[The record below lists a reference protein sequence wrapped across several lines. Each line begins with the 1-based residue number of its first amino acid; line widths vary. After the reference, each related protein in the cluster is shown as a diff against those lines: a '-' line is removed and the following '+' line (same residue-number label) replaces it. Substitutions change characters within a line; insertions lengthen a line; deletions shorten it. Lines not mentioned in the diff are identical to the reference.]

1 VHGPEAVYSGE
12 VSKVI
17 SFLESRGDVRAFAA
31 GTMCRTAIIDMKLE
45 NVIDIA
51 HCDLPSRT
59 LSAIPCAVPVMVN
72 NGKSVESG
80 LAFGDIVAG
89 RTNRTV
95 IQAERAS
102 EKDGVIVLWEVEP
115 NETASWVAR
124 ALGEHFALPVKQL
137 RPSGNGEGEFHAVR
151 CACPGEP
158 LFVNGIFVGVV
169 ESSDVKAYV
178 KDGRIVRLE
187 GVSAKDT
194 GLARLGPLKDAKFK
208 SGYIRYKAGP
218 GCDVPVRYG
227 KGRMAVIDH
236 IAFSALESIDPDTV
250 CALTVGDDTTEVAGD
265 VLARRGVRVIGITDG
280 DRDGVLKGPV
290 RACGSIVFKVLG
302 TTDDEAGAA
311 LAKKIK
317 GHDTFEGFV
326 AKVREEL
333 GRMGVEYEVAP

>member
-1 VHGPEAVYSGE
+1 MHGPEAVYSGE

-31 GTMCRTAIIDMKLE
+31 GTMCRTAIIDMRLE
-45 NVIDIA
+45 NVIDITV
-51 HCDLPSRT
+51 CDLPSRT
-59 LSAIPCAVPVMVN
+59 LSAIPCAVPIMVN

-89 RTNRTV
+89 RTKRTA
-95 IQAERAS
+95 IQVERAS

-124 ALGEHFALPVKQL
+124 ALSEHFAVPLRQL
-137 RPSGNGEGEFHAVR
+137 WPSVNSEGECHAVR

-158 LFVNGIFVGVV
+158 LFVNGVLIGVV
-169 ESSDVKAYV
+169 ESPEVKAYIR
-178 KDGRIVRLE
+178 DGRIVRLE

-194 GLARLGPLKDAKFK
+194 GLARLGQLKEAKFK

-218 GCDVPVRYG
+218 ACDVPVRYG

-236 IAFSALESIDPDTV
+236 IAFSSLERIDPDTV

-280 DRDGVLKGPV
+280 DRDGVLKGPA
-290 RACGSIVFKVLG
+290 RASGSVILRILS

-311 LAKKIK
+311 LARKIN
-317 GHDTFEGFV
+317 GTDTFEGFV

-333 GRMGVEYEVAP
+333 ARMGVEYEVAP